1 MANAEEK
8 ILDIRVNYDD
18 AIRKIAE
25 YRTQLDVLRK
35 VEQTLKED
43 VKEGRISREKANLQ
57 LSEAKIATREY
68 TESIRV
74 LEKEILNTR
83 KAEKEQEGS
92 LKSLRSELSN
102 LTSAYDSLSR
112 AEREGAKGKDMA
124 EKIRT
129 VSEELKTAEEETN
142 RFQRSVGSYEQA
154 INSAISSNAPIIG
167 QLKSMTEATGGLSA
181 SLMAGVQAVKAF
193 SVQLLALLANP
204 VVAIL
209 AAIAVAIMVVVKAIN
224 SSEEASNRWN
234 VVIAPL
240 TRSLNFLLSVI
251 QLLAGGILSVVE
263 TGAKMVNWLSS
274 IAEKLPIVGDSI
286 KKVNDANK
294 EGIAIAKEKIQIEQQ
309 SRKDEVQNAKDA
321 LAVSELRTKAK
332 DKEKYTSEERLKFV
346 KQAGDLEEQQ
356 ADRNVKLAERRLKAL
371 QTESQWA
378 ENNAETNKELARLE
392 ADVYR
397 ARKEFFDKTREMK
410 EQENTL
416 IAETAAAE
424 KAAAE
429 KRKEATN
436 KAKEIRDNEI
446 EEIRKAQDEI
456 FKTLKEGVDKQKVI
470 TDAQYSRQIEDLKKR
485 LKEEDGLTQKAKD
498 AINQQIKALEQQRS
512 TDLQKLSD
520 ERVKKEIENQTKL
533 TETRLAAIKSGSEQE
548 FQLKMQLLQQ
558 QRDAELSNTE
568 LTEQMRI
575 AIRDKYNKQMDDL
588 SIQHDKDLFT
598 KQQEQVRIQ
607 FETQIAQSYGNEE
620 EILRIKAE
628 QKKAELDAIQQ
639 MEGESLEAFNLRKLE
654 LDNQYKDAKKE
665 ITNQEI
671 QTEQEKYEAFAS
683 VTGALS
689 QLAEA
694 AGEQSKELAMASK
707 VLALA
712 EIAINTGKAIAAGI
726 AQAQSVPFPGNIAA
740 IATTVATVLSNI
752 AIATKTVKSAKFA
765 TGGYVSGP
773 GTESS
778 DSIPAQLS
786 NGESVINARSTDMF
800 APILSAMNMAG
811 GGVPI
816 NVQSTSN
823 QAIGEDMLARAVAKG
838 VMMLPAPVVSVE
850 EFTTVSNR
858 VKYVENLGEL

>member
-25 YRTQLDVLRK
+25 YRTQLDVLKK

-43 VKEGRISREKANLQ
+43 VKEGRISREKANIK
-57 LSEAKIATREY
+57 LSEAKIATKEY
-68 TESIRV
+68 TDSIRV
-74 LEKEILNTR
+74 LTKEIDNNR
-83 KAEKEQEGS
+83 KTEKEQEGS
-92 LKSLRSELSN
+92 LKSLRSELSS

-112 AEREGAKGKDMA
+112 VEREGAKGQEMA
-124 EKIRT
+124 NKIRA

-142 RFQRSVGSYEQA
+142 RFQRSVGSYEKA
-154 INSAISSNAPIIG
+154 INSAISANVPIIG
-167 QLKSMTEATGGLSA
+167 QLKGMTEATGGLSA
-181 SLMAGVQAVKAF
+181 SLVAGAQAVKAF

-209 AAIAVAIMVVVKAIN
+209 AAIAVAVMVVAKAIN

-234 VVIAPL
+234 VIIAPL
-240 TRSLNFLLSVI
+240 TRALNFLLSVI
-251 QLLAGGILSVVE
+251 QFLAGGILSVVE
-263 TGAKMVNWLSS
+263 QGAKMLNWLSS
-274 IAEKLPIVGDSI
+274 MAEKLPIVGDSI
-286 KKVNDANK
+286 KKVNDANR
-294 EGIAIAKEKIQIEQQ
+294 EGIEIAKEKIKIEQQ

-321 LAVSELRTKAK
+321 LTVAELRTKAK
-332 DKEKYTSEERLKFV
+332 DKEKYTSEERLKFIR
-346 KQAGDLEEQQ
+346 QAGDLEKEQ
-356 ADRNVKLAERRLKAL
+356 ADRNVKLAERRFAALKK
-371 QTESQWA
+371 ESEWA

-392 ADVYR
+392 ADVFR
-397 ARKEFFDKTREMK
+397 ARKEYFDKTRELK

-416 IAETAAAE
+416 AAESAAAA
-424 KAAAE
+424 KAAID
-429 KRKEATN
+429 KQKEAA
-436 KAKEIRDNEI
+436 AKSREIRDKEV
-446 EEIRKAQDEI
+446 EEIRKAQDEM
-456 FKTLKEGVDKQKVI
+456 FKILKDGADKQKLV
-470 TDAQYSRQIEDLKKR
+470 TEAQYSRQIDDLKKR
-485 LKEEDGLTQKAKD
+485 LKEEEGLTEKAKE
-498 AINQQIKALEQQRS
+498 AINAQIKAIEQQRS
-512 TDLQKLSD
+512 NDVQKLS
-520 ERVKKEIENQTKL
+520 EESIRKELDNQTKL
-533 TETRLAAIKSGSEQE
+533 TETRLASVKSGSEQE
-548 FQLKMQLLQQ
+548 FQLRMQLLQQ
-558 QRDAELSNTE
+558 QRDAELSNSE
-568 LTEQMRI
+568 LTEQMKL
-575 AIRDKYNKQMDDL
+575 AIKDKYNKEMDDL
-588 SIQHDKDLFT
+588 SIKHEKDLFT
-598 KQQEQVRIQ
+598 KQQEEVRIQ
-607 FETQIAQSYGNEE
+607 FETQIAQSYGNQE

-628 QKKAELDAIQQ
+628 QKKAELDSLQQ

-654 LDNQYKDAKKE
+654 IENQYKDARKE
-665 ITNQEI
+665 IADQEV
-671 QTEQEKYEAFAS
+671 QTEQQKFEAMAA

-712 EIAINTGKAIAAGI
+712 EIAINTGKAIAAGV

-765 TGGYVSGP
+765 TGGYVSGV

-800 APILSAMNMAG
+800 APILSAMNVAG

-823 QAIGEDMLARAVAKG
+823 QTIGEDMLARAVAKG
-838 VMMLPAPVVSVE
+838 VMMAPPPVLSVE
-850 EFTTVSNR
+850 EYTTVSNR
-858 VKYVENLGEL
+858 VRYVENLGDL